1 MPIPARPP
9 SALLMNLNSV
19 GLRGKDAFLCRSSRN
34 AAPFDRGSAASGRTV
49 LTDAAGRVQRSIA

>member
-19 GLRGKDAFLCRSSRN
+19 GLRGRRSLPLPLVAQRRAF
-34 AAPFDRGSAASGRTV
+34 
-49 LTDAAGRVQRSIA
+49 